1 MGQMSIGHRVC
12 NTFPVVI
19 KKKKK
24 LKKKIVVMITD
35 SAVRS
40 EANLRPTGVVLI

>member
-24 LKKKIVVMITD
+24 LKKKIVGAPWWLSQLSVNFQCQLG
-35 SAVRS
+35 S
-40 EANLRPTGVVLI
+40 